1 MMATLRECLVNAYV
15 TWKKMSGHV
24 PLVFDSLAQILTID
38 KTVAATGITVMT
50 PISNA
55 RAALRDAP

>member
-1 MMATLRECLVNAYV
+1 MVNAYV